1 MKKIALI
8 IAACIAVFN
17 TYAQEE
23 EHIETGRPTETQTPF
38 TAKYKYLQIETGVY
52 IEKTTSDENYVSH
65 PVAVIKYGLSKSVE
79 LRMQLKYSTQTQH
92 YIPNDIKTT
101 GIEPVEVGLK
111 VALCEEHGSIP
122 KTSFI
127 AQTGIPTFASKDF
140 REDYLSPMLRLAMK
154 TTISKG
160 ISVIYNVGTEWEGT
174 DNTPRWMYTINPEI
188 DLTKKLLLFVEAF
201 GYIKKNEAPEHTID
215 TGLEYLISRDFAV
228 DVAYGAGI
236 SKAAPHSFIT
246 IGGSIRFK

>member
-8 IAACIAVFN
+8 MAACIAFLN

-38 TAKYKYLQIETGVY
+38 TAKYKYLQIETGMY
-52 IEKTTSDENYVSH
+52 IEKTSPDENYVSH
-65 PVAVIKYGLSKSVE
+65 PVAVMKYGLSTRIE

-92 YIPNDIKTT
+92 YIPNDKITT
-101 GIEPVEVGLK
+101 GIEPVEIGLK
-111 VALCEEHGSIP
+111 VALCEEHGWVP
-122 KTSFI
+122 KTSII
-127 AQTGIPTFASKDF
+127 AQTGIPTLASKDF
-140 REDYLSPMLRLAMK
+140 QEDHLAPMLRLAMK

-160 ISVIYNVGTEWEGT
+160 VSISYNAGTEWQGT
-174 DNTPRWMYTINPEI
+174 DNIPRWLYTISPEI
-188 DLTKKLLLFVEAF
+188 DITKKLLLFVEAF

-215 TGLEYLISRDFAV
+215 GGLEYLISKNFAV
-228 DVAYGAGI
+228 DIAYGKAI

-246 IGGSIRFK
+246 FGVSIRFK